1 MFGRLQHIHA
11 YMYVVYVC
19 IPFGHL
25 QFKMPVLFHH
35 MSSVEGKKKVE

>member
-11 YMYVVYVC
+11 YMYVYLCVHTFWSLAVQNACSIY
-19 IPFGHL
+19 
-25 QFKMPVLFHH
+25 H